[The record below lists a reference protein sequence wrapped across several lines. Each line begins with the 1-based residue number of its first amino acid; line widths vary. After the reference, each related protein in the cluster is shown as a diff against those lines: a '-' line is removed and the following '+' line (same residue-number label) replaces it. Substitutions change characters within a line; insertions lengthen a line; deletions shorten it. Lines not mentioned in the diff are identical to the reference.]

1 LWAARYKKDVGAL
14 ECVQRRAAGLC
25 VEHEADGERLRE
37 LGLFS
42 LDKRRLRGL
51 MALCSC
57 LKGDCGEL
65 GVDLCSRV
73 TAIGLEGMALSFVRG
88 GSGWVLGNT
97 SQKEGPS

>member
-1 LWAARYKKDVGAL
+1 MKLMRGQVHKSYEWHL
-14 ECVQRRAAGLC
+14 TE
-25 VEHEADGERLRE
+25 LR
-37 LGLFS
+37 LFS

-73 TAIGLEGMALSFVRG
+73 TAIGQAGMALCFVREF
-88 GSGWVLGNT
+88 SGWVFGNT
-97 SQKEGPS
+97 SQKERPS